1 MSNARGVNA
10 RGALGRYGEELAA
23 RRLTE
28 AGMTVLERNWR
39 CGRTGEIDIVAR
51 DGDALVVCEVKTR
64 RAGAFEHPMAAVTPT
79 KADRLRGLART
90 LAAGT
95 RRGPTGRRPHRRRGR
110 RPPRARRTRRGARTG
125 GGLMGFARTCS
136 VALVGVEGVIVE
148 VQADLEPG
156 VAAFTLVGLP
166 DKSLTESKDR
176 VRAAVVNSGAEWPQK
191 KLTVGLSPASV
202 PKAGSGFDLA
212 VACAVLGASERID
225 PRMLSDIV
233 MIGELGLDGRVRPV
247 RGILPAVLAAAEAGY
262 EQVVVPECAA
272 AEASLVPG
280 VSVLGVRTL
289 RQLIAVL
296 ADEPVPDEEP
306 DEGRPDPLMA
316 GLRLPGTGAATGMHT
331 VGAAQ
336 QDQGHDL
343 ADVVGQLA
351 ARTAVE
357 VAAAG
362 GHHLFLEGPPGAG
375 KTMLAERLPAILPS
389 LAKEESLEVTAVHS
403 VAGLLPAGK
412 PLVDVPPYCAPH
424 HSATMQAL
432 VGGGQGVARPGA
444 VSLAHRG
451 VLFLDE
457 TPEFSS
463 QALDALRQPL
473 EAGHVVIARSAGV
486 VRFPAKFLMVLAAN
500 PCPCGRFSR
509 TDDLCE
515 CPPAAIRRYQA
526 RLSGPLLDRVDLRVE
541 VDRVTRSELS
551 QSAARG
557 ESTAV
562 VAERVRAA
570 RERAALRLAGT
581 LWRTNSEVPGRELRS
596 RWHAAPGAM
605 DEAERSLERGLL
617 TARGLDR
624 VLRVAWTIADLVGHD
639 RPDAADVNLALQL
652 RTGVPRGMPMAIG
665 ALT

>member
-1 MSNARGVNA
+1 
-10 RGALGRYGEELAA
+10 
-23 RRLTE
+23 
-28 AGMTVLERNWR
+28 
-39 CGRTGEIDIVAR
+39 
-51 DGDALVVCEVKTR
+51 
-64 RAGAFEHPMAAVTPT
+64 
-79 KADRLRGLART
+79 
-90 LAAGT
+90 
-95 RRGPTGRRPHRRRGR
+95 
-110 RPPRARRTRRGARTG
+110 
-125 GGLMGFARTCS
+125 MGFARTCS
-136 VALVGVEGVIVE
+136 VALVGVEGVVVE

-166 DKSLTESKDR
+166 DKSLTESRDR
-176 VRAAVVNSGAEWPQK
+176 VRAAVVNSGGEWPQK

-225 PRMLSDIV
+225 PKVLADIV

-247 RGILPAVLAAAEAGY
+247 RGILPAVLAAADAGY

-280 VSVLGVRTL
+280 VSVLGVRSL

-306 DEGRPDPLMA
+306 DDQGRPDPLLA
-316 GLRLPGTGAATGMHT
+316 GLRMPGTGAATGIHSM
-331 VGAAQ
+331 GAAQ
-336 QDQGHDL
+336 PDHGHDL
-343 ADVVGQLA
+343 ADVVGQMS

-375 KTMLAERLPAILPS
+375 KTMLAERLPAILPR
-389 LAKEESLEVTAVHS
+389 LAREESLEVTAVHS
-403 VAGLLPAGK
+403 VAGLLPPGK
-412 PLVDVPPYCAPH
+412 PLIDVAPYCAPH

-432 VGGGQGVARPGA
+432 VGGGQGIARPGA
-444 VSLAHRG
+444 VSLSHRG

-457 TPEFSS
+457 TPEFSG

-473 EAGHVVIARSAGV
+473 EGGHVVIARSAGV

-509 TDDLCE
+509 TDESCE
-515 CPPAAIRRYQA
+515 CPPSAIRRYQA

-541 VDRVTRSELS
+541 VDRVTRAQLTERG
-551 QSAARG
+551 ARG
-557 ESTAV
+557 ESTAT
-562 VAERVRAA
+562 VADRVRAA
-570 RERAALRLAGT
+570 RERASARLVGT
-581 LWRTNSEVPGRELRS
+581 PWRTNSEIPGRELRS
-596 RWHAAPGAM
+596 RWYAAIGAM
-605 DEAERSLERGLL
+605 DEAERNLERGVL

-624 VLRVAWTIADLVGHD
+624 VLRVAWTVADLVGHD
-639 RPDAADVNLALQL
+639 RPDATDVALALQL
-652 RTGVPRGMPMAIG
+652 RTGVPRGVPMAIG

>member
-1 MSNARGVNA
+1 
-10 RGALGRYGEELAA
+10 
-23 RRLTE
+23 
-28 AGMTVLERNWR
+28 
-39 CGRTGEIDIVAR
+39 
-51 DGDALVVCEVKTR
+51 
-64 RAGAFEHPMAAVTPT
+64 
-79 KADRLRGLART
+79 
-90 LAAGT
+90 
-95 RRGPTGRRPHRRRGR
+95 
-110 RPPRARRTRRGARTG
+110 
-125 GGLMGFARTCS
+125 MGFARTCS
-136 VALVGVEGVIVE
+136 VALVGVEGVVVE

-166 DKSLTESKDR
+166 DKSLTESRDR

-212 VACAVLGASERID
+212 VACAVLGASERIE
-225 PRMLSDIV
+225 PRVLADIV

-247 RGILPAVLAAAEAGY
+247 RGILPAVLAAADAGY

-306 DEGRPDPLMA
+306 HEPGRPDPLLA
-316 GLRLPGTGAATGMHT
+316 GLRVPGTGAATGMHSA
-331 VGAAQ
+331 GAAQ
-336 QDQGHDL
+336 QDHGHDL
-343 ADVVGQLA
+343 SDVVGQTS

-375 KTMLAERLPAILPS
+375 KTMLAERLPAVLPR
-389 LAKEESLEVTAVHS
+389 LAREESLEVTAVHS
-403 VAGLLPAGK
+403 VAGLLPPGK
-412 PLVDVPPYCAPH
+412 PLIDVAPYCAPH

-432 VGGGQGVARPGA
+432 VGGGNGIARPGA
-444 VSLAHRG
+444 VSLSHRG

-457 TPEFSS
+457 TPEFNT

-486 VRFPAKFLMVLAAN
+486 VRFPARFLMVLAAN
-500 PCPCGRFSR
+500 PCPCGRFSQ
-509 TDDLCE
+509 TDDFCE
-515 CPPAAIRRYQA
+515 CPPSAIRRYQA
-526 RLSGPLLDRVDLRVE
+526 RLSGPLLDRVDLRVQ
-541 VDRVTRSELS
+541 VDRVTRDQLS
-551 QSAARG
+551 GRGARG

-562 VAERVRAA
+562 VADRVRAA
-570 RERAALRLAGT
+570 RERAATRFAGT
-581 LWRTNSEVPGRELRS
+581 PWRTNSEVPGRELRS
-596 RWHAAPGAM
+596 RWHAVSGAM
-605 DEAERSLERGLL
+605 DEAERNLERGVL

-624 VLRVAWTIADLVGHD
+624 VLRVAWTVADLVGHD
-639 RPDAADVNLALQL
+639 RPDATDVALALQL
-652 RTGVPRGMPMAIG
+652 RTGVPRGVPMAIG

>member
-1 MSNARGVNA
+1 
-10 RGALGRYGEELAA
+10 
-23 RRLTE
+23 
-28 AGMTVLERNWR
+28 
-39 CGRTGEIDIVAR
+39 
-51 DGDALVVCEVKTR
+51 
-64 RAGAFEHPMAAVTPT
+64 
-79 KADRLRGLART
+79 
-90 LAAGT
+90 
-95 RRGPTGRRPHRRRGR
+95 
-110 RPPRARRTRRGARTG
+110 
-125 GGLMGFARTCS
+125 MGFARTCS
-136 VALVGVEGVIVE
+136 VALVGVEGVVVE

-166 DKSLTESKDR
+166 DKSLSESRDR
-176 VRAAVVNSGAEWPQK
+176 VRAAVVNSGGEWPQK

-225 PRMLSDIV
+225 PRVLADIV

-247 RGILPAVLAAAEAGY
+247 RGILPAVLAAADAGY

-280 VSVLGVRTL
+280 VSVLGVRSL

-306 DEGRPDPLMA
+306 EAQGRPDPLLA
-316 GLRLPGTGAATGMHT
+316 GLRVPGTGAATGMHSM
-331 VGAAQ
+331 GAAQ
-336 QDQGHDL
+336 PDHGHDL
-343 ADVVGQLA
+343 ADVVGQIS

-375 KTMLAERLPAILPS
+375 KTMLAERLPAILP
-389 LAKEESLEVTAVHS
+389 LLTREESLEVTAVHS
-403 VAGLLPAGK
+403 VAGLLPPGK
-412 PLVDVPPYCAPH
+412 PLIDVAPYCAPH

-432 VGGGQGVARPGA
+432 AGGGAGIARPGA
-444 VSLAHRG
+444 VSLSHRG

-457 TPEFSS
+457 TPEFNSH
-463 QALDALRQPL
+463 ALDALRQPL

-500 PCPCGRFSR
+500 PCPCGRFSQ
-509 TDDLCE
+509 TSDLCE
-515 CPPAAIRRYQA
+515 CPPSSIRRYQA

-541 VDRVTRSELS
+541 VDRVTRAQLT
-551 QSAARG
+551 ARGARG
-557 ESTAV
+557 ESTAT
-562 VAERVRAA
+562 VADRVRAA
-570 RERAALRLAGT
+570 RERAAARLAGT
-581 LWRTNSEVPGRELRS
+581 PWRTNSEIPGRELRS
-596 RWHAAPGAM
+596 RWYAAIGAM
-605 DEAERSLERGLL
+605 DEAERNLERGVL

-624 VLRVAWTIADLVGHD
+624 VLRVAWTVADLVGHD
-639 RPDAADVNLALQL
+639 RPDATDVALALQL
-652 RTGVPRGMPMAIG
+652 RTGVPRGVPMAIG